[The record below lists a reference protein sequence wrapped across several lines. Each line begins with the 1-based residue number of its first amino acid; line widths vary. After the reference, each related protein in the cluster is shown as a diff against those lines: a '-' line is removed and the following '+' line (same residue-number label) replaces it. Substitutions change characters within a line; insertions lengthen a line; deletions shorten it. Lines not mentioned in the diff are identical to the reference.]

1 MDKNTTIWSF
11 LEPLLASRESMHL
24 ADISRKL
31 KKSHAS
37 VRNYLNLLEKYGVL
51 IKQTKGRLTLYS
63 INYSNPLII
72 DCLSAAEKEKLLKK
86 CMENQILKEA
96 VSLLHKKLN
105 EENKAVIFGSCAE
118 NSKNAGDID
127 VMITGKMNLEGDTDI
142 RNFKD
147 KFGIKIHIVN
157 AVNLN
162 AITETLKKEIFKK
175 HLIIQGSEEVIKWM
189 I

>member
-1 MDKNTTIWSF
+1 MVKNTTIWSF
-11 LEPLLASRESMHL
+11 LEPLLASRESLHL

-37 VRNYLNLLEKYGVL
+37 VRKYLNLLEKQGIL
-51 IKQTKGRLTLYS
+51 IKQIKGRLTLYS

-72 DCLSAAEKEKLLKK
+72 DYIAAAEKEKLLKK
-86 CMENQILKEA
+86 CRENLILKEA

-105 EENKAVIFGSCAE
+105 EENKAIIFGSCVE
-118 NSKNAGDID
+118 NAKNAGDID
-127 VMITGKMNLEGDTDI
+127 VMITGKTNLEGDTDVKS
-142 RNFKD
+142 FKG
-147 KFGIKIHIVN
+147 KFGTGIHLISV
-157 AVNLN
+157 VNLN

-175 HLIIQGSEEVIKWM
+175 HLIIQGSEEVIRWM